1 MKRIGSKLGLRIVIP
16 INPGKFEIGM
26 RSRSDPQNIVMFR
39 IAAIH
44 DPIRQKP
51 ANRLVESNTNYYAI
65 LCAFKLTSVSTGRS
79 RNSVKVIPP
88 LKFLS
93 GPSDFTYFGHV

>member
-1 MKRIGSKLGLRIVIP
+1 MHPLEKKVIRMKYEKDRIESKLGPRIVIP

-26 RSRSDPQNIVMFR
+26 RSRSDPQNMVIFR

-51 ANRLVESNTNYYAI
+51 A
-65 LCAFKLTSVSTGRS
+65 FKKICCPLPKIV
-79 RNSVKVIPP
+79 RNV
-88 LKFLS
+88 F
-93 GPSDFTYFGHV
+93 

>member
-51 ANRLVESNTNYYAI
+51 ANRQDE
-65 LCAFKLTSVSTGRS
+65 
-79 RNSVKVIPP
+79 
-88 LKFLS
+88 
-93 GPSDFTYFGHV
+93 